1 MTGCF
6 KERMRDYEGR
16 IEGSGGLSR
25 NREVKN
31 YKNSEDRVGSCETC
45 MGLLTGP
52 YRS

>member
-1 MTGCF
+1 
-6 KERMRDYEGR
+6 MRDYEGR
-16 IEGSGGLSR
+16 IEGSGGMSR

-31 YKNSEDRVGSCETC
+31 YKNSEDRVGSYETC